1 MNSVLSAGNL
11 GLSYPG
17 KGLLKQRSARPALQ
31 DVSFRIG
38 SGDSIGLVGS
48 SGAGKSTLL
57 RILLALEKPDAG
69 TVTFNDTPVVPG
81 PAPSLR
87 WYRRAVQYI
96 PQNPAA
102 SLDPG
107 MNVERLLLEPL
118 RQLRIDGDHRGMILN
133 ALQRVDLDPG
143 MLTRRPRE
151 LSGGQNQRVAIARAL
166 VPAPSILLA
175 DEPVSG
181 LDLPLRNTVL
191 DLMEHLVHRDGLGIL
206 FVSHDLA
213 AVARLCSQTLIL
225 AEGRV
230 VERGPT
236 AAVYATPQ
244 TREAKELVASIPRLH
259 RYKENRSKESRYNEE
274 EKP

>member
-1 MNSVLSAGNL
+1 MSADKL

-17 KGLLKQRSARPALQ
+17 RGLLKQRPDRPALQ
-31 DVSFRIG
+31 DVSLSIAA
-38 SGDSIGLVGS
+38 GDSIGLVGG

-57 RILLALEKPDAG
+57 RILLALEKPNAG
-69 TVTFNDTPVVPG
+69 TVTFNGTPVVPG
-81 PAPSLR
+81 PASSLR

-96 PQNPAA
+96 PQNPSA
-102 SLDPG
+102 SLDPA
-107 MNVERLLLEPL
+107 MSVERLLLEPL
-118 RQLRIDGDHRGMILN
+118 RQLRIDGDRRGMILN

-191 DLMEHLVHRDGLGIL
+191 ALMEQLVHRDGLGLL
-206 FVSHDLA
+206 FVSHDLS
-213 AVARLCSQTLIL
+213 AVALLCSQTLVL
-225 AEGRV
+225 SRGRI
-230 VERGPT
+230 VEQGPT
-236 AAVYATPQ
+236 AAVYAKPQ
-244 TREAKELVASIPRLH
+244 TLEAKELVTSIPRLI
-259 RYKENRSKESRYNEE
+259 RYKETDRD
-274 EKP
+274 KP

>member
-1 MNSVLSAGNL
+1 MKLRADNV
-11 GLSYPG
+11 GLSYAGP
-17 KGLLKQRSARPALQ
+17 GLLRQRSARPAVQ
-31 DVSFRIG
+31 KVSLSVA
-38 SGDSIGLVGS
+38 SGDSIGLVGG

-69 TVTFNDTPVVPG
+69 AVTFNDTPVVPG
-81 PAPSLR
+81 SASSLR
-87 WYRRAVQYI
+87 WYRRLVQYI

-118 RQLRIDGDHRGMILN
+118 RQLRIDGDHYNMVLD
-133 ALQRVDLDPG
+133 ALERVDLDPG
-143 MLTRRPRE
+143 LLTRRPRE

-166 VPAPSILLA
+166 VTSPSILLA

-181 LDLPLRNTVL
+181 LDLPLRNMVL
-191 DLMEHLVHRDGLGIL
+191 AVMEQLVHRDGLGLL

-213 AVARLCSQTLIL
+213 AVAHLCSQTLVL
-225 AEGRV
+225 SGGRI

-236 AAVYATPQ
+236 AAVYSDPLTPE
-244 TREAKELVASIPRLH
+244 TRELIASIPRL
-259 RYKENRSKESRYNEE
+259 SRYQGAS
-274 EKP
+274 

>member
-1 MNSVLSAGNL
+1 MKAVLSAGNL

-17 KGLLKQRSARPALQ
+17 RRLLKQRPARPALQ
-31 DVSFRIG
+31 DVSLRIAT
-38 SGDSIGLVGS
+38 GDSVGLVGG

-81 PAPSLR
+81 PASSLR

-118 RQLRIDGDHRGMILN
+118 RQLRINGDHRRMILD
-133 ALQRVDLDPG
+133 ALQRVDLDRG
-143 MLTRRPRE
+143 LLARRPSE
-151 LSGGQNQRVAIARAL
+151 LSGGQKQRVAIARAL
-166 VPAPSILLA
+166 VPAPTILLA

-181 LDLPLRNTVL
+181 LDLPLRNSVL
-191 DLMEHLVHRDGLGIL
+191 ALLEQLVHRDGLGLL

-213 AVARLCSQTLIL
+213 AIARLCSQTLVLSGGSI
-225 AEGRV
+225 
-230 VERGPT
+230 VEQGPT
-236 AAVYATPQ
+236 AAVYANPQ
-244 TREAKELVASIPRLH
+244 TREARELVTSIPGLGRDVGQD
-259 RYKENRSKESRYNEE
+259 
-274 EKP
+274 KP